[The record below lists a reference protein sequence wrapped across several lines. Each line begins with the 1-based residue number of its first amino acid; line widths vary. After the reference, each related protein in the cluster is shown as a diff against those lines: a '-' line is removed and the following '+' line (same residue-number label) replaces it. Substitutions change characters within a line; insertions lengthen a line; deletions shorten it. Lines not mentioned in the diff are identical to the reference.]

1 VELSR
6 FNFVIINNMGFEDK
20 INADNMK
27 TIVKSLS
34 TMENMTLTKLKILIN
49 HKFNKTDGLNNFSK
63 KLNTKTI
70 KATELFEIFDV
81 LGYDLVV
88 KKK

>member
-1 VELSR
+1 
-6 FNFVIINNMGFEDK
+6 MGFEEK
-20 INADNMK
+20 INANNMK
-27 TIVKSLS
+27 NIVKSLA

-49 HKFNKTDGLNNFSK
+49 HKFDKTDGLNNFSK

-70 KATELFEIFDV
+70 KATELLEVFDV
-81 LGYDLVV
+81 LGYDVVV

>member
-1 VELSR
+1 
-6 FNFVIINNMGFEDK
+6 MGFEDK

-49 HKFNKTDGLNNFSK
+49 HKFDKTDGLNNFSK
-63 KLNTKTI
+63 KLNNKTI
-70 KATELFEIFDV
+70 KATELFEVFDI
-81 LGYDLVV
+81 LGYDLIV